1 MTTEPQCQRCWFTIE
16 TKKERELVCAR
27 KEGPCLGKIVEP
39 LHKCKLFLARA
50 ENTQTA
56 RPFVE
61 KMKDHEAFRYLKA
74 MGRHVCKET

>member
-1 MTTEPQCQRCWFTIE
+1 MSTEPQCQLCWFTIKTE
-16 TKKERELVCAR
+16 IKLELVCAR

-50 ENTQTA
+50 ENTQTTRA
-56 RPFVE
+56 FVK
-61 KMKDHEAFRYLKA
+61 KMKDNEAFAHLNA